1 MLSEKPVQAIILL
14 IASNL
19 TLLIVAVF
27 FAALFPEINPLVNQF
42 VQIFLTFALLT
53 LLIFVIVPNV
63 YKLPQDYDSF
73 RNYLRGIRLT
83 LSRPYAWILLFTLTS
98 YAIFVLCQLA
108 GSFLCGQY
116 TFDITRIL
124 PPNSY
129 YLLNVNP
136 ALFEEIMFR
145 GIIFTI
151 LLAVISQRR
160 SLILSL
166 VLFGLVH
173 FANLLHGVT
182 ANTLLYTSAQVLW
195 ACGMGFFW
203 SYLVLK
209 TGSIIPSIILH
220 YLSNALD
227 PLWLSVPT
235 PLLAVDLLYKLV
247 FAKFLPILLSILLI
261 ELLTNAKS
269 PMGIQS
275 YLSTKKMANTSSEPM

>member
-1 MLSEKPVQAIILL
+1 MLSKKPVRAIILL

-19 TLLIVAVF
+19 TLLIIAVLVSTLLP
-27 FAALFPEINPLVNQF
+27 AINLLVNQLI
-42 VQIFLTFALLT
+42 QIFLTFALLS
-53 LLIFVIVPNV
+53 LLIFVIVPYV
-63 YKLPQDYDSF
+63 YKLPQDYESF

-83 LSRPYAWILLFTLTS
+83 LSRPYARILLFTLTS

-108 GSFLCGQY
+108 GSFLYGQY
-116 TFDITRIL
+116 TFDVTRIL

-151 LLAVISQRR
+151 LLAVISKRR
-160 SLILSL
+160 SLILSSI
-166 VLFGLVH
+166 LFGLVH

-182 ANTLLYTSAQVLW
+182 QDILLYTSAQVLW

-203 SYLVLK
+203 GYLVLK
-209 TGSIIPSIILH
+209 TGSIIPGIVLH

-227 PLWLSVPT
+227 PLWLFVPT
-235 PLLAVDLLYKLV
+235 PLIAVDLLYKLI
-247 FAKFLPILLSILLI
+247 FAKFLPILLSILLVK
-261 ELLTNAKS
+261 LLSYQRS
-269 PMGIQS
+269 PLGIQS
-275 YLSTKKMANTSSEPM
+275 DLSDQ

>member
-1 MLSEKPVQAIILL
+1 MLSKKPVRAIILL

-19 TLLIVAVF
+19 TLLIIAVLVSTLLP
-27 FAALFPEINPLVNQF
+27 AINLLVNQLI
-42 VQIFLTFALLT
+42 QIFLTFALLS
-53 LLIFVIVPNV
+53 LLIFVIVPYV
-63 YKLPQDYDSF
+63 YKLPQDYESF

-83 LSRPYAWILLFTLTS
+83 LSRPYARILLFTLTS

-108 GSFLCGQY
+108 GSFLYGQY
-116 TFDITRIL
+116 TFDVTRIL

-151 LLAVISQRR
+151 LLAVISKRR
-160 SLILSL
+160 SLILSSI
-166 VLFGLVH
+166 LFGLVH

-182 ANTLLYTSAQVLW
+182 QDILLYTSAQVLW

-203 SYLVLK
+203 GYLVLK
-209 TGSIIPSIILH
+209 TGSIIPGIVLH

-227 PLWLSVPT
+227 PLWLFVPT
-235 PLLAVDLLYKLV
+235 PLNAVDLLYTLI
-247 FAKFLPILLSILLI
+247 FAKFLPILLSILLVK
-261 ELLTNAKS
+261 LLSHQRS
-269 PMGIQS
+269 PLGIQS
-275 YLSTKKMANTSSEPM
+275 DLSDQ